1 MTKYWCSVSTKLN
14 PKDMLHNIINV
25 LIKLLKVKFNYKR
38 NVKTVRGSCSYL
50 ILLVIVLTTSKIK
63 AKQTRGS
70 VLR

>member
-1 MTKYWCSVSTKLN
+1 
-14 PKDMLHNIINV
+14 MLHNIINV

-50 ILLVIVLTTSKIK
+50 IPLVIVLTTSKIK